1 MPTVSPNAPDWRQKL
16 GALVESRRFQN
27 FIVGVI
33 LFNALTLGLETS
45 DTLMENIGTV
55 LLVLDKLALTIFVI
69 EIILKL
75 LAHGSQFFRDGW
87 NVFDFI
93 IVGIAL
99 IPSAGAL
106 SVLRTFRIL
115 RVFRLM
121 SVVPSMRKVVG
132 ALVSALPGMGSI
144 ASVLTLVFYIGAVLA
159 TKLFGASFPDFFG
172 TIGKSMFS
180 LFQVMTLES
189 WSMSIVR
196 PVMDVYPWA
205 WMFFVP
211 FIIVT
216 TFAVLNLF
224 IGVIV
229 DAMQAGHHEVVEEM
243 HQEEMVEEREQMA
256 LLNKK
261 IDALMAEVQ
270 SLRDKREP

>member
-1 MPTVSPNAPDWRQKL
+1 
-16 GALVESRRFQN
+16 
-27 FIVGVI
+27 
-33 LFNALTLGLETS
+33 
-45 DTLMENIGTV
+45 
-55 LLVLDKLALTIFVI
+55 
-69 EIILKL
+69 
-75 LAHGSQFFRDGW
+75 
-87 NVFDFI
+87 
-93 IVGIAL
+93 
-99 IPSAGAL
+99 
-106 SVLRTFRIL
+106 
-115 RVFRLM
+115 
-121 SVVPSMRKVVG
+121 
-132 ALVSALPGMGSI
+132 MGSI